1 MQIFVYESCKYTFP
15 QSVLDNMETRTRSFN
30 AGTFLYTASICLL
43 CVFACWADSMWV
55 TVPAGVVGLLHTQ
68 GAQMTSRSPCKYPE
82 LRYQTRG
89 KSANVGWDAPINES
103 QTPGVRITIGKGIKE
118 LGWSIHE
125 MIAVSHS
132 VWCHTTFNYFCVFHK
147 VLVHHS
153 TTVMWNGDS

>member
-1 MQIFVYESCKYTFP
+1 MSLVNTLFLNQYWTTWKPERGVLMLELSFTLP
-15 QSVLDNMETRTRSFN
+15 QYAFC
-30 AGTFLYTASICLL
+30 AFLHVGQTVC
-43 CVFACWADSMWV
+43 V

-132 VWCHTTFNYFCVFHK
+132 VWCHTTFNHFCVFHK